1 MTGVP
6 TPAPAPVDPS
16 AIPAPVDPSATP
28 APVDPSAA
36 AIEPIEEP
44 VVGVGGSRASEY
56 VKAAAFLGGAI
67 AYLPLASAW
76 LGAVG
81 NAYYDRLLNAYG
93 YGSAVLDL
101 SDRMYSL
108 KGYEIV
114 VEATNPL
121 IPGALFALPAAL
133 LSGVILGFGSTAI
146 DYRRKAKGKKP
157 ILGNNATKFAKVISR
172 VSYAIATLIIAVYTA
187 VVIVYL
193 SPETARNAADA
204 TLQCVMGSGL
214 SSNCGP
220 IIDYGDKAPAAR
232 LLVADKSHLY
242 VYQDMSVRK
251 LKLDDVP
258 VTYAGKRPKP
268 APAQQ

>member
-1 MTGVP
+1 MLMTDVT
-6 TPAPAPVDPS
+6 TPAPAPVDT
-16 AIPAPVDPSATP
+16 AATVIQPV
-28 APVDPSAA
+28 
-36 AIEPIEEP
+36 EEP

-81 NAYYDRLLNAYG
+81 NAYYDRLLRNYG
-93 YGSAVLDL
+93 YGSAALDL
-101 SDRMYSL
+101 TDRMYSL

-121 IPGALFALPAAL
+121 VPGVLFALPAAL
-133 LSGVILGFGSTAI
+133 LAGGILGFGSSAF
-146 DYRRKAKGKKP
+146 DYRRKAKGKTP
-157 ILGNNATKFAKVISR
+157 LLGKNATKFANVASR
-172 VSYAIATLIIAVYTA
+172 IFYAVATLIMAFYTMA
-187 VVIVYL
+187 VVVYL

-204 TLQCVMGSGL
+204 FLQCVQGAGVSTK
-214 SSNCGP
+214 CGP
-220 IIDYGDKAPAAR
+220 VIDYGDKAPAAR

-242 VYQDMSVRK
+242 VYQNMSVIK

-268 APAQQ
+268 